1 MRRTAG
7 MAKEIW
13 ATITVVLMN
22 ELKAGLYVSLLC
34 AWVYIGEEGKEM
46 RAPVE
51 EQTYTI
57 PTRKTQT
64 PLRISA
70 YSGMPRDGWMEA
82 MYRE

>member
-1 MRRTAG
+1 MRRPAG

-22 ELKAGLYVSLLC
+22 ELKAGLHVSLVC
-34 AWVYIGEEGKEM
+34 ACVFVSEEEKEM
-46 RAPVE
+46 RVPVE

-64 PLRISA
+64 PFRLSA
-70 YSGMPRDGWMEA
+70 YNGMPRDGCMEA